1 MGDPK
6 FPRRTYQTP
15 SHPWQ
20 GERIKEEAIVVKEYG
35 LKNKRELWK
44 AKTQVRDLRKQ
55 SRDLQAR
62 TRTGSEQA
70 KMEANNLLTSCAKI
84 GLLPMEG
91 ATLDDVLGLQ
101 TKSMLERRLQT
112 IVMRKG
118 YAITPGQARQF
129 IIHGHVAIDDR
140 KVTIPGYIVTRGE
153 EDKIVINPRSPIAN
167 DTHPLR
173 ISQKEALEIRAKKPK
188 REPQYDD
195 RGRGG
200 KFGGRGGGGFGKPKF
215 VKKVP
220 REAAVAAATV
230 NAPAVPL
237 DLPEDKGVQ

>member
-70 KMEANNLLTSCAKI
+70 KMEANNLLTACAKI

>member
-62 TRTGSEQA
+62 TRTGEEQA
-70 KMEANNLLTSCAKI
+70 KLEAVNLLASCARI

-129 IIHGHVAIDDR
+129 IIHGHVAIDER

-153 EDKIVINPRSPIAN
+153 EDKIIINPRSPIAN

-173 ISQKEALEIRAKKPK
+173 SRRRRPWSCAPRSRRGSRSSRTGGAESSEA
-188 REPQYDD
+188 
-195 RGRGG
+195 G
-200 KFGGRGGGGFGKPKF
+200 
-215 VKKVP
+215 
-220 REAAVAAATV
+220 AVAASASRSSSRRSRRR
-230 NAPAVPL
+230 PPL
-237 DLPEDKGVQ
+237 PPRR

>member
-1 MGDPK
+1 
-6 FPRRTYQTP
+6 
-15 SHPWQ
+15 
-20 GERIKEEAIVVKEYG
+20 
-35 LKNKRELWK
+35 
-44 AKTQVRDLRKQ
+44 
-55 SRDLQAR
+55 
-62 TRTGSEQA
+62 
-70 KMEANNLLTSCAKI
+70 
-84 GLLPMEG
+84 MEG

>member
-6 FPRRTYQTP
+6 FPRRTYNTP

-62 TRTGSEQA
+62 TRTGEEQA
-70 KMEANNLLTSCAKI
+70 KLEAKNLLASCARI

-173 ISQKEALEIRAKKPK
+173 ISQQEALELRAKKPK
-188 REPQYDD
+188 REPQFED
-195 RGRGG
+195 RRGG

-220 REAAVAAATV
+220 KEAAAAAASI

-237 DLPEDKGVQ
+237 DLPADKGAQ

>member
-6 FPRRTYQTP
+6 FPRRSYNTP

-20 GERIKEEAIVVKEYG
+20 GERIKEEAAVCKEYG
-35 LKNKRELWK
+35 LKNKKELWK

-62 TRTGSEQA
+62 IRTGEEQA
-70 KMEANNLLTSCAKI
+70 KMETKNLLASCARV

-101 TKSMLERRLQT
+101 TRSMLERRLQT

-153 EDKIVINPRSPIAN
+153 EDKITLNPRSPIAN

-173 ISQKEALEIRAKKPK
+173 ISQKEALELRAKKPK
-188 REPQYDD
+188 REPQYEE
-195 RGRGG
+195 RGRGNR
-200 KFGGRGGGGFGKPKF
+200 FGGKGTFGKPKF

-220 REAAVAAATV
+220 KDVAVVTAAD
-230 NAPAVPL
+230 NAPGAPL
-237 DLPEDKGVQ
+237 DAPEEKGVQ